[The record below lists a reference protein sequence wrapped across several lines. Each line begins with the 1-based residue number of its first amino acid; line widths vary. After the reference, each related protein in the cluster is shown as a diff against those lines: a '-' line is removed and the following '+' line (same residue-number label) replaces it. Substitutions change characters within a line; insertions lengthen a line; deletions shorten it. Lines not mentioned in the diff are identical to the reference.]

1 MSPLPAVRPRQVI
14 RALERAGFVLIRVS
28 GSHHIYEHP
37 DRRDR
42 IVPVPRHNRDLK
54 TGTLRGIL
62 KLARL
67 SEAEFLDLL

>member
-1 MSPLPAVRPRQVI
+1 M

-28 GSHHIYEHP
+28 WSHHIYEPP
-37 DRRDR
+37 DRPDR

-54 TGTLRGIL
+54 AGTLRGIL

-67 SEAEFLDLL
+67 SEAEFVDLL

>member
-37 DRRDR
+37 DRPDR